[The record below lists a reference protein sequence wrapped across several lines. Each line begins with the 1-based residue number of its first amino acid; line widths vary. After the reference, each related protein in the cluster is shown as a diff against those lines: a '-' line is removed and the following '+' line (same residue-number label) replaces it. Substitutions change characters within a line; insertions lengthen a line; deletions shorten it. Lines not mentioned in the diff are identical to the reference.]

1 MKKINL
7 YKYNDIEDNAC
18 LYSPVKLA
26 SVTEE
31 YVAMVRLI
39 ADPGYDLF
47 DGADR
52 VKVID
57 VNNTEEDIAK
67 WQEVEEIIT
76 DDSNDQTESDSQEEI
91 SNDEQ
96 PVEESEESEESE
108 DNSIDNKNNTSFN
121 KLDPLGILKNV
132 SRGS

>member
-31 YVAMVRLI
+31 YVAMVRLM

-47 DGADR
+47 DGVDR

-57 VNNTEEDIAK
+57 VNNTEEDVAK

-76 DDSNDQTESDSQEEI
+76 NDSNDQTESDSQEEI
-91 SNDEQ
+91 SNDGQ
-96 PVEESEESEESE
+96 PVEESEESENNST
-108 DNSIDNKNNTSFN
+108 DNENNTSFN

-132 SRGS
+132 SRSS

>member
-26 SVTEE
+26 SVAEE

-57 VNNTEEDIAK
+57 INNTEEDIAK

-76 DDSNDQTESDSQEEI
+76 DDSNDQTEPDSQEGI

-96 PVEESEESEESE
+96 PVEEPEESE

>member
-31 YVAMVRLI
+31 YIAMVRLM

-47 DGADR
+47 DGVDR

-76 DDSNDQTESDSQEEI
+76 VDSNDQTESDSQEET

-96 PVEESEESEESE
+96 PVEESEESENNST
-108 DNSIDNKNNTSFN
+108 DNENNTSFN